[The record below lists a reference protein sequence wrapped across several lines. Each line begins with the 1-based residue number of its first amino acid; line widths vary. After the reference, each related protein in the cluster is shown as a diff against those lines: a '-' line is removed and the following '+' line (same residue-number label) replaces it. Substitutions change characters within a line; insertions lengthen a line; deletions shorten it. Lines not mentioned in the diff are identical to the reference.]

1 MSTEFPNEPSGFIS
15 VTNWPWNALS
25 GGGWVDSP
33 GDRAIVTDAT
43 APLSPTNVLRSKRES
58 GSTGGANIYFT
69 FSPNVQ
75 EFFLGMWW
83 KPNSPF
89 WGWDNGSVNKFLHV
103 VPASD
108 GQIYMEF
115 ENGLGTQTT
124 PNGPYQALLALGFN
138 ASINN
143 CQLNSGFG
151 DCPGG
156 GNYNFFPNLGTF
168 SVVPGEWHRVE
179 LYFKVGAGQPNPTGV
194 IKGWRNNVLLFNKSN
209 VHFPSGGFSAIGMT
223 SIWDNGIFLP
233 DPDIHY
239 YDHTYISIPG
249 SGPDTTPPNPPTGIT
264 VI

>member
-1 MSTEFPNEPSGFIS
+1 MSIDFPNEPSGFIS

-43 APLSPTNVLRSKRES
+43 APLSPSNVLRSKRES
-58 GSTGGANIYFT
+58 GSTGGSNIYFT
-69 FSPNVQ
+69 FSPSVR

-83 KPNSPF
+83 KPNDPF

-103 VPASD
+103 LT
-108 GQIYMEF
+108 GNGNLYLEF

-124 PNGPYQALLALGFN
+124 PQGPYRALVAFGN
-138 ASINN
+138 ADN
-143 CQLNSGFG
+143 CHLNSGFG

-156 GNYNFFPNLGTF
+156 PGYNFYPNLGEFTII
-168 SVVPGEWHRVE
+168 PGTWYRVE
-179 LYFKVGAGQPNPTGV
+179 MYLRASTTPTSMDGV
-194 IKGWRNNVLLFNKSN
+194 IQIWRNNVLLFNKSVVN
-209 VHFPSGGFSAIGMT
+209 FGAPSFEAVGMT

-233 DPDIHY
+233 APDIHY